1 MNHDWQTVKMFRC
14 FRENRVAAQVDS
26 SMRTVTRETQTDLG
40 AQFVSR
46 DAQNEAGQDGTP
58 SAPECCAMCS
68 EMVRAHLD
76 GEPTF
81 QDAMEVLDR
90 AVAMNLRL
98 KADLRDLYRD
108 LELARE
114 KRQGTDAVLDQMQR
128 EANMRCSAVQ
138 RMADALNAEMQREAD
153 ARLEAV
159 CQEAD
164 ARLEAV
170 RQEADARCAELQK
183 RADDFHD
190 KFVDASNSWMSVVQE
205 KSKLQMELLACTALK
220 NATQMVNNHY
230 RSKNERLEAEN
241 EDLKADNQ
249 KLRAELEEAL
259 SAAQKPPEL
268 SSSSEDDIAWSG
280 DAFDLFDSDA

>member
-40 AQFVSR
+40 AQAVSC

-114 KRQGTDAVLDQMQR
+114 KRQETDAVLDQMQR

-138 RMADALNAEMQREAD
+138 QMADALFAEMQR
-153 ARLEAV
+153 
-159 CQEAD
+159 EAD

-205 KSKLQMELLACTALK
+205 KTKLQMELLACTALK

-249 KLRAELEEAL
+249 KLRAELQEAL

-268 SSSSEDDIAWSG
+268 SSSSGDDIAWSG